1 MTLSQGTTDDLRAF
15 QRLTVER
22 AAASL
27 GGLDG
32 GTGRFL
38 VADEVGLGKTR
49 IAAALIRDIDAKR
62 AIRGHRI
69 VIYFAP
75 NAEVAQQ
82 NLRILR
88 PRTPARLLP
97 GRVTLLPSAMETLCA
112 ADTHVLGWTP
122 GTSLRVAGTGR
133 QDERALLLRLLRS
146 IWKCGDA
153 DAVVELMRDRAK
165 PEGFRR
171 QLDKAA
177 ALTVDPAILERFR
190 KELTSADRDEFF
202 RIRRTVEGNHARLPN
217 KERRNRRELIERLRR
232 RLARA
237 CLFVLKPS
245 LVILDE
251 FQRYPDVL
259 RDAEQARKLEHV
271 LLTKRPTL
279 LLSAT
284 PYRMSADHQDAASQ
298 VELEQLLRFLLQD
311 SAKAGAAMSGL
322 EELSTSFAR
331 LRPREDPDHR
341 ASVERARAAKQQVE
355 RALLPIMSRWQRPH
369 DDEVT
374 RAVPLVPKPEDI
386 RSYLAFQRVV
396 DLAADRAGL
405 RHRMTVEYWKSAP
418 HLMSFMRGYKVKSAV
433 DDAWKD
439 GDLRRVMVRALR
451 KARGVIVPLR
461 DVEQYRQV
469 SVPHG
474 RYRAL
479 TELALEQEQWRAL
492 WVPPSF
498 PPYAPGGHFK
508 KAAESSATK
517 ILVFSS
523 WRVVPTAVAGL
534 LGYDA
539 EREAGVAAG
548 TTNTV
553 AARNTRNSA
562 QLLSLRHDARN
573 GLQRLGV
580 LSLVY
585 PCRALAELVDP
596 YAIAAP
602 NGELPTAREVLLAAE
617 RAVRQRLRPLRSRQT
632 GNRVDPNWYWAAPM
646 LLDDARNDVDVRGL
660 LTAADALRTAWSGQS
675 DEVLDLALERSRKML
690 SGEEPLGRLPKD
702 LVSVLARLAVAGPA
716 VTALRA
722 LSRSGFDQ
730 HTQVAAAQIG
740 WGMRTLLNRADA
752 GLVVRTR
759 RRRDGRGTS
768 AAYWRDALDY
778 CVEGA
783 LQGVMDEYVHLL
795 IDEQARPGRSTADV
809 AAKVA
814 EAFAAAT
821 DLQPLAITADQPNAN
836 GTVTSRRLTSR
847 FAVAFGS
854 ARTEEDAGVHP
865 EIVRQ
870 AFNSPFW
877 PWVLITTSVGQEG
890 LDFHRYCHQLVHW
903 NVPVGPVE
911 LEQRE
916 GRIIRFFNHAVR
928 RNVAAAHSAEARGTS
943 DPWKEML
950 KAAGAASADD
960 QTGLRPEWVYAG
972 PHAIRRT
979 APLPAYS
986 RDHQRLL
993 RVQRARIYYRL
1004 VLGQPNAE
1012 ELVEAV
1018 RAAIPVELA
1027 RDLVRD
1033 GLALDLRPK
1042 PLDVE
1047 HEASG
1052 PAAAVT
1058 DRRRAGKQAA
1068 RSM

>member
-1 MTLSQGTTDDLRAF
+1 MTPLAPAATTDLRAF
-15 QRLTVER
+15 QRVTVER

-27 GGLDG
+27 DERDG

-49 IAAALIRDIDAKR
+49 VAAALIRDIDAKR
-62 AIRGHRI
+62 PAHGHRI

-88 PRTPARLLP
+88 PRTPPRQLP
-97 GRVTLLPSAMETLCA
+97 GRVTFLPTAMETLREPG
-112 ADTHVLGWTP
+112 THVLGWTP

-146 IWKCGDA
+146 IWKCGDS
-153 DAVVELMRDRAK
+153 DAVIELMRDRAGHD
-165 PEGFRR
+165 GFRGQVDAWNNR
-171 QLDKAA
+171 
-177 ALTVDPAILERFR
+177 TVDPQILKRLR
-190 KELTSADRDEFF
+190 KELTPSDRQEFF
-202 RIRRTVEGNHARLPN
+202 RLKQVVERNGDSLPTA
-217 KERRNRRELIERLRR
+217 ERRSRRQLIELLRR

-237 CLFVLKPS
+237 CLQVLRPR

-259 RDAEQARKLEHV
+259 RDAERPRTLEHV
-271 LLTKRPTL
+271 LLSRRRTL

-284 PYRMSADHQDAASQ
+284 PYRMSANEQDAASQ

-311 SAKAGAAMSGL
+311 AGEAKGGMAEL
-322 EELSTSFAR
+322 EELSKSFIR
-331 LRPREDPDHR
+331 LRPRDDPDHE
-341 ASVERARAAKQQVE
+341 ASVRRARAAKEQVE
-355 RALLPIMSRWQRPH
+355 SRLTPIMSRWQRPH

-374 RAVPLVPKPEDI
+374 RAVTLVPPPEDI
-386 RSYLAFQRVV
+386 RAYLAFQRAV
-396 DLAADRAGL
+396 DIAADSAGV
-405 RHRMTVEYWKSAP
+405 RHRMTIEYWKSAP
-418 HLMSFMRGYKVKSAV
+418 YLMSFMRGYKVKAVV
-433 DDAWKD
+433 DDAWSDD
-439 GDLRRVMVRALR
+439 GLRKAMMRALR
-451 KARGVIVPLR
+451 GSRGAIVPLR
-461 DVEQYRQV
+461 NLERYRQV
-469 SVPHG
+469 PVPHR

-479 TELALEQEQWRAL
+479 ADLAMEHEQWRAL
-492 WVPPSF
+492 WVTPSCS
-498 PPYAPGGHFK
+498 PYQPSGRFE
-508 KAAESSATK
+508 KAAANHATK
-517 ILVFSS
+517 ILVFSG
-523 WRVVPTAVAGL
+523 WRVVPTAVAAL

-539 EREAGVAAG
+539 EREAGSVVGAK
-548 TTNTV
+548 NTP
-553 AARNTRNSA
+553 ASRNLRNSA
-562 QLLSLRHDARN
+562 QLLSLRLDKNR
-573 GLQRLGV
+573 GLQRLSI

-585 PCRALAELVDP
+585 PSRELATAFDPYSVAALSAELP
-596 YAIAAP
+596 S
-602 NGELPTAREVLLAAE
+602 AREVLFAAE
-617 RAVRQRLRPLRSRQT
+617 RAVRTSLKPLRSRQE
-632 GNRVDPNWYWAAPM
+632 GKRVDPNWYWAAPM
-646 LLDDARNDVDVRGL
+646 LLDDARSDVDVGDL
-660 LTAADALRTAWSGQS
+660 LTSWHGLRRAWSGHG
-675 DEVLDLALERSRKML
+675 DEALELALERSL
-690 SGEEPLGRLPKD
+690 EIVSGDAPLGRMPKD
-702 LVSVLARLAVAGPA
+702 LSSVLARLAVAAPA

-722 LSRSGFDQ
+722 LSRNGFDST
-730 HTQVAAAQIG
+730 TQLAAARIG

-759 RRRDGRGTS
+759 RRRTGRGTS

-795 IDEQARPGRSTADV
+795 IDEQARPGRNASDV
-809 AAKVA
+809 ATKVA

-821 DLQPLAITADQPNAN
+821 DLQPLAITADHPSPNGGVA
-836 GTVTSRRLTSR
+836 TRRLTSR

-903 NVPVGPVE
+903 NVPAGPVE

-916 GRIIRFFNHAVR
+916 GRVIRFFNHAVR
-928 RNVAAAHSAEARGTS
+928 RNVAAAHAADARGKG
-943 DPWKEML
+943 DPWREML
-950 KAAGAASADD
+950 DDARAVCAGDRS
-960 QTGLRPEWVYAG
+960 GLRPEWVYQG
-972 PHAIRRT
+972 PHTIRRI

-993 RVQRARIYYRL
+993 RVQRARVYYRL
-1004 VLGQPNAE
+1004 VLGQPNAD

-1027 RDLVRD
+1027 QELVRD
-1033 GLALDLRPK
+1033 GLALHLQPRPVNLE
-1042 PLDVE
+1042 PPG
-1047 HEASG
+1047 AS
-1052 PAAAVT
+1052 V
-1058 DRRRAGKQAA
+1058 
-1068 RSM
+1068 